1 MISRHLEGQPARP
14 PAGAENGSETIW
26 QLEEQPARSLVGAE
40 NEAETLQQNDKE
52 SRGDG
57 KSTVC
62 LRWNHRLILFLLG
75 ICQAITRRNARCRTK
90 VKIGKYCSRH
100 EKE

>member
-1 MISRHLEGQPARP
+1 MT

-40 NEAETLQQNDKE
+40 NEAENEAETLQPNDPE

-57 KSTVC
+57 KSTVY
-62 LRWNHRLILFLLG
+62 LR
-75 ICQAITRRNARCRTK
+75 
-90 VKIGKYCSRH
+90 
-100 EKE
+100 